1 MSLLDLIDKI
11 EELDKDLS
19 DLVRDLENGEYTTSC
34 ACSDGD
40 CSCGEVDEYTLRDI
54 VSDIVTTIVYDI
66 VYDAISESDRIGGIE
81 DRVNDL
87 KDQVRDL
94 ERGR

>member
-54 VSDIVTTIVYDI
+54 VYDI

-87 KDQVRDL
+87 EDQVRDL